1 MPAKGVGNYIHVKT
15 YTMLA
20 TRRVGSLFFSRPT
33 VWGEV
38 GEGNFALPPA
48 HAQLHGPARA
58 FLRLFHTYPLR
69 SRPQTAWRRADAADD
84 GNCSAPGA
92 KQFRI
97 GGSLLPRLMRYLRV
111 GDGCRRQIV

>member
-20 TRRVGSLFFSRPT
+20 TRRVGFLFFFSRPT

-38 GEGNFALPPA
+38 GEGNFALPPT

-58 FLRLFHTYPLR
+58 FPLSFGDRGQKKFELFWHDLALLRGKSGQKSVSLGTDR
-69 SRPQTAWRRADAADD
+69 
-84 GNCSAPGA
+84 
-92 KQFRI
+92 FRL
-97 GGSLLPRLMRYLRV
+97 GRV
-111 GDGCRRQIV
+111 A